1 MAWNLFKQHSKITV
15 TLPAETGTVI
25 ATRGADDWVE
35 VTVSNWRPPSTGDQ
49 VIVELPLG
57 FRPKI
62 TARGIAGENRPSAL
76 RALTA
81 YSYAPHRVEV
91 AAIQTANTYV
101 GGSIGFYTD
110 DPRPSG
116 GGA

>member
-1 MAWNLFKQHSKITV
+1 MGWNIFKRGSKIAV
-15 TLPAETGTVI
+15 TIPSATGTVL

-35 VTVSNWRPPSTGDQ
+35 VAVSNWRPPAIGDQ

-81 YSYAPHRVEV
+81 YSYAPHKLEV

-110 DPRPSG
+110 DPVAKG
-116 GGA
+116 VA